1 MFDERDF
8 DAYAPQKWRSNAF
21 TRERLGVKQ
30 KLLDAAR
37 LLASRMVA
45 ADGSPLLLE
54 ASAENPALWNH
65 HLVDAQH
72 VYFSRA
78 LEARK
83 EIDVL
88 IDRGRSIAA
97 LVDDPT
103 PQRSHL
109 FLAITVAHAGLTI
122 ALKLH
127 PDARI
132 DRQNLERKCE
142 DFFERE
148 KLRTLLGALGDE
160 VQVGRM
166 PTDPVSKD
174 ATLQPVAGLSDESLV
189 GVLAGTASGPGWLF
203 VGQTLPREDARLAA
217 DLLALLGLRLSGLLD
232 VYNFVAWHRENDYV
246 SIKDQLQKEKQAK
259 RQKHLQRND
268 RVRIVRGVL
277 AGKTG
282 VVQEIDAKGG
292 AKVLVGKMVVKVAA
306 EDLLRA

>member
-1 MFDERDF
+1 MFDARDF

-30 KLLDAAR
+30 KLLDLAR
-37 LLASRMVA
+37 QLSGRMVA
-45 ADGSPLLLE
+45 ADGTPLLLE

-78 LEARK
+78 QDARK
-83 EIDVL
+83 ALDVL
-88 IDRGRSIAA
+88 IDRARSIAA
-97 LVDDPT
+97 QVDDPT

-109 FLAITVAHAGLTI
+109 FLAITVDHAGLTI

-148 KLRTLLGALGDE
+148 KLRALLGALGDE
-160 VQVGRM
+160 VQIGRM
-166 PTDPVSKD
+166 PTDPVSKT
-174 ATLQPVAGLSDESLV
+174 ATLEPVVGLGDEALAAI
-189 GVLAGTASGPGWLF
+189 LAGTASGPGWFF
-203 VGQTLPREDARLAA
+203 VGQTLPRGDARLGA
-217 DLLALLGLRLSGLLD
+217 DLLELAAARLSGLLE
-232 VYNFVAWHRENDYV
+232 VYRFVAWHRDNDYV
-246 SIKDQLQKEKQAK
+246 SIRDQLQKEKQSR

-306 EDLLRA
+306 DDLLRT

>member
-30 KLLDAAR
+30 KLLDVAR
-37 LLASRMVA
+37 QLAGRMVSA
-45 ADGSPLLLE
+45 EGSPLLLE

-78 LEARK
+78 QDARK

-88 IDRGRSIAA
+88 IDRSRTIAA

-109 FLAITVAHAGLTI
+109 FLAITVAHGGLTV

-148 KLRTLLGALGDE
+148 KLRALLAALGDG
-160 VQVGRM
+160 VQLGRM
-166 PTDPVSKD
+166 PTDPTSKE
-174 ATLQPVAGLSDESLV
+174 AALQPVVGLSDEALSA
-189 GVLAGTASGPGWLF
+189 VLASTASGPGWLF
-203 VGQTLPREDARLAA
+203 VGLTLPRGDARLGEGLPG
-217 DLLALLGLRLSGLLD
+217 LLETTLGRLLD
-232 VYNFVAWHRENDYV
+232 VYHFVAWHRDNDYV

-277 AGKTG
+277 AGKHG

-306 EDLLRA
+306 DDLLRA